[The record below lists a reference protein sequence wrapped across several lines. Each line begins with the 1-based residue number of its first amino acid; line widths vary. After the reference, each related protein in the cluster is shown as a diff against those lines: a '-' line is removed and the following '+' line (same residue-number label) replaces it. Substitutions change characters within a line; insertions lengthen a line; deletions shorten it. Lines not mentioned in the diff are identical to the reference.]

1 MPRRGTIEET
11 TPIHRLSVVCGFLAA
26 AVLLCFFA
34 IFIFHVAEAADFD
47 RKAWQ
52 EDYAYLKTALQ
63 QNYANLAWFGSPQ
76 GGVDLPALDLS
87 TQKELAQAETDKDAR
102 AAILAFVAGFHDGHF
117 SRLASI
123 RPGDPVTANAAPP
136 TPGNVDAVADCTAVG
151 YAAITTAQFSLP
163 LESLSGFRLETDE
176 GPQVFRAGV
185 FTNAQGSRLGV
196 VRIQK
201 FDPHDYP
208 SLCVRVWTA
217 IKQSGKLVDTSA
229 LRQRIRTKWFEVL
242 AAQLRRFQSEHVNAV
257 IVDVGDNSGGG
268 DEGDWTPRLFSD
280 HPVHSARLLMAATP
294 AASAY
299 FDEQLSDLHKAVD
312 GRANSNP
319 ELVSAAK
326 SAVSEFEKRKAA
338 IGSMICDM
346 SWVWHDRRPWNPSG
360 CSRLTEAGFA
370 SGAVNYMAAG
380 AASDHDLASAVYWPS
395 NVDLYRG
402 VWSGPVYVLTDAKTY
417 SAAEMFAAVMHDN
430 GIAKLVGSRTGGDG
444 CGFMHNDPPTVLPHS
459 QLRFRVP
466 DCVRLRADGT
476 DEVAGI
482 QPDLAVQRTEGEDGG
497 ALALHIF
504 DAVQGDLHAKG
515 GDH

>member
-1 MPRRGTIEET
+1 MR
-11 TPIHRLSVVCGFLAA
+11 PIHRLGVVCGVLVAA
-26 AVLLCFFA
+26 ALLCFSA
-34 IFIFHVAEAADFD
+34 IFTSHAAGAADFD

-52 EDYAYLKTALQ
+52 EDYTYLKSALE
-63 QNYANLAWFGSPQ
+63 QNYANLAWLGSPQ
-76 GGVDLPALDLS
+76 GGVDLPALDLR
-87 TQKELAQAETDKDAR
+87 TQRALDQAETDKDAR

-123 RPGDPVTANAAPP
+123 RPGEPVIANAAPP
-136 TPGNVDAVADCTAVG
+136 TPGNADAVADCTALG
-151 YAAITTAQFSLP
+151 YTATTTAPFSLP
-163 LESLSGFRLETDE
+163 LESLSGFRLETDVM
-176 GPQVFRAGV
+176 PQVFRAGV
-185 FTNAQGSRLGV
+185 FTNAQGSRLGI
-196 VRIQK
+196 VRIQQ
-201 FDPHDYP
+201 FDPRDYP
-208 SLCVRVWTA
+208 ALCVQVWAT
-217 IKQSGKLVDTSA
+217 IKQSGKLVETRA
-229 LRQRIRTKWFEVL
+229 LRQGIRTKWFEAL
-242 AAQLRRFQSEHVNAV
+242 AALLRKFQSERVNAV

-280 HPVHSARLLMAATP
+280 GPVHSARLLMAAAP

-326 SAVSEFEKRKAA
+326 SAVSVFQKRKAA

-346 SWVWHDRRPWNPSG
+346 SWAWREQREWNPSG
-360 CSRLTEAGFA
+360 CSRLIEAGFA
-370 SGAVNYMAAG
+370 SGAVNYMAVSSV
-380 AASDHDLASAVYWPS
+380 SDRDLASSVYWPAI
-395 NVDLYRG
+395 VDPYRG
-402 VWSGPVYVLTDAKTY
+402 SWSGPVYVLTDGKTY

-482 QPDLAVQRTEGEDGG
+482 QPDLVVQRTEGEDGE
-497 ALALHIF
+497 ALALRIF
-504 DAVQGDLHAKG
+504 DAIRENLRTKG
-515 GDH
+515 GNH